1 MDREPNGRG
10 VLRPDRL
17 PDLVRLPPGPG
28 ESHLVRWYWISRWN
42 LPPGEH
48 ARQDLIAFPAFNLVV
63 TDHGVLLSGPTTRI
77 SHRDLHGRGFGVG
90 ALLWPAATPLLTGD
104 AASCV
109 DRVTDFAAP
118 ELLDGVRRADPASSP
133 HAGAAA
139 VADWLCQGTPEPDP
153 EALLAN
159 RVIAAVEAPQPPPD
173 VAALAERVGV
183 AVRTLQRLTRRYI
196 GLSPLT
202 LLQRRRIQEA
212 ADRVRSAETRSLAD
226 IAVDLGYTDHAH
238 LSREFRKVLGVSP
251 SEYREVLRRDADD
264 PPANTKGVPGA
275 ECSGR

>member
-1 MDREPNGRG
+1 MRQVRRPYSEPVDREPNGRG

-17 PDLVRLPPGPG
+17 PDLVRVPPG
-28 ESHLVRWYWISRWN
+28 SRDAHLVRWYWISRWN

-48 ARQDLIAFPAFNLVV
+48 VRQDLIAFPAFNLVV
-63 TDHGVLLSGPTTRI
+63 GHDGVVLSGPTTRI

-104 AASCV
+104 AAGCV
-109 DRVTDFAAP
+109 DRVADFAAP
-118 ELLDGVRRADPASSP
+118 GLLDAVRHAGPESSP

-139 VADWLCQGTPEPDP
+139 VADWLCKDGAEPGPD
-153 EALLAN
+153 ALLAN
-159 RVIAAVEAPQPPPD
+159 RVIAAVEAAHPPPD

-212 ADRVRSAETRSLAD
+212 ADRMRSAPARSLAD

-238 LSREFRKVLGVSP
+238 LSREFRKVLGLSP
-251 SEYREVLRRDADD
+251 SEYRAILRDDAADVD
-264 PPANTKGVPGA
+264 
-275 ECSGR
+275 R